1 MLKELRIRNF
11 ALIEKLNIEF
21 SNGLNVLTGETG
33 AGKSI
38 LLDSI
43 GILCGKRANSEFI
56 RRGEDKANV
65 EGYFIIENE
74 LKLLLND
81 LDIIEIEDNEIF
93 MSREISVSGTNKCR
107 INYKTV
113 PLNIYQRIGSFL
125 FDIHGQNQEQSIL
138 HNDKQLELVDK
149 FLITTNKENQ
159 TLQEVKGI
167 YLEYK
172 SLINKRK
179 ELAFNEK
186 EDMISYYEYA
196 IKEIDEANLSDEED
210 LKLRED
216 RTRILNS
223 EKLMKK
229 ASSIY
234 SQLNENGIVDRLNS
248 VSFTLKEISS
258 LDPTLET
265 LTAKFSDLYYE
276 IDSINDEFK
285 NYYNNLDYDEDRIN
299 SIENRIGEINKLKRK
314 YGKTVQEIIEKRNE
328 MEEKIQ
334 LFSNITQLKIELE
347 ADITDK
353 LTIYNEK
360 AEILSNLRKEAALQ
374 LTVGIKNKLK
384 ELNIYE
390 NGFDIIFSSREEPGD
405 NGKDLVEFIFSPNI
419 GEGVQPLKKIASGG
433 EISRVML
440 AIKGVLAE
448 FDIIPSLIFDE
459 IDSGVGGEALLKVA
473 EALEK
478 IGRKR
483 QVICVSHSA
492 IMGAF
497 SDRIIAVSKKQIDG
511 RTLIEAISLDS
522 ENEKIEELSRMLG
535 GKDNFNASKA
545 QSKEMI
551 LFALS
556 KKKV

>member
-11 ALIEKLNIEF
+11 ALIEQLIIEF

-43 GILCGKRANSEFI
+43 GILCGKRASSEFI
-56 RRGEDKANV
+56 RRGEDKATV
-65 EGYFIIENE
+65 EGYFIIEND
-74 LKLLLND
+74 LKLLLNNLD
-81 LDIIEIEDNEIF
+81 LIEIEENDIF
-93 MSREISVSGTNKCR
+93 MSREISVSGTNKCK

-113 PLNIYQRIGSFL
+113 PLNIYQKIGSYL
-125 FDIHGQNQEQSIL
+125 FDIHGQNQEQSIMY
-138 HNDKQLELVDK
+138 NDKQLELVDK
-149 FLITTNKENQ
+149 FLKTTKKENHS
-159 TLQEVKGI
+159 LEEVNKI

-172 SLINKRK
+172 ALLNKRK

-196 IKEIDEANLSDEED
+196 IKEIDDANLSEAED
-210 LKLRED
+210 IKLKED
-216 RTRILNS
+216 RTRIQNS

-248 VSFTLKEISS
+248 VSFTLKEISNLDPS
-258 LDPTLET
+258 LDS

-276 IDSINDEFK
+276 IDSLSDEFK
-285 NYYNNLDYDEDRIN
+285 IYYSSLDYDEDKIN
-299 SIENRIGEINKLKRK
+299 SIENRIAEINKLKRK
-314 YGKTVQEIIEKRNE
+314 YGKTIQEIIEKRNE

-334 LFSNITQLKIELE
+334 LYSNISQLKIDLE
-347 ADITDK
+347 SDINKK

-360 AEILSNLRKEAALQ
+360 AEILTNTRRAVALQ
-374 LTVGIKNKLK
+374 LIAGIKNKLK

-390 NGFDIIFSSREEPGD
+390 NGFDINFALREEPGE
-405 NGKDLVEFIFSPNI
+405 NGLDLVEFYFSPNI
-419 GEGVQPLKKIASGG
+419 GEGIQPLKKIASGG

-440 AIKGVLAE
+440 ALKGVLAE
-448 FDIIPSLIFDE
+448 YDIIPSLIFDE

-497 SDRIIAVSKKQIDG
+497 ADRIIAVSKKEVDH
-511 RTLIEAISLDS
+511 RTIIEAISLDS
-522 ENEKIEELSRMLG
+522 EIDKIEELSRMLG
-535 GKDNFNASKA
+535 GKDNFNASKI

>member
-1 MLKELRIRNF
+1 MLRELIIRNF

-43 GILCGKRANSEFI
+43 GILCGKRASSDFI
-56 RRGEDKANV
+56 RRGEGKATV
-65 EGYFIIENE
+65 EGHFLIEE
-74 LKLLLND
+74 DLRLLLNNLD
-81 LDIIEIEDNEIF
+81 LILIEENEIF
-93 MSREISVSGTNKCR
+93 LSREISVSGTNKCK
-107 INYKTV
+107 INYNTV
-113 PLNIYQRIGSFL
+113 PLNIYQKIGSFL
-125 FDIHGQNQEQSIL
+125 FDIHGQNQEQSIMS
-138 HNDKQLELVDK
+138 NEKQLELVDK
-149 FLITTNKENQ
+149 FLKTTNKDNNLLE
-159 TLQEVKGI
+159 EVNNI
-167 YLEYK
+167 FHEYK
-172 SLINKRK
+172 NLLIKRK

-196 IKEIDEANLSDEED
+196 IKEIDDANLSEEED
-210 LKLRED
+210 SKLKED

-229 ASSIY
+229 ASAIY

-248 VSFTLKEISS
+248 VSFVFKEISNLDPS
-258 LDPTLET
+258 LDS
-265 LTAKFSDLYYE
+265 LTTKFTDLYYE
-276 IDSINDEFK
+276 IDSINEEFK
-285 NYYNNLDYDEDRIN
+285 NYYHNLDYDEDRIN
-299 SIENRIGEINKLKRK
+299 TIENRIGEINKLKRK

-328 MEEKIQ
+328 MEGKIEV
-334 LFSNITQLKIELE
+334 FSNISQLKIDLE
-347 ADITDK
+347 IEISNILDK
-353 LTIYNEK
+353 YTKK
-360 AEILSNLRKEAALQ
+360 AEVLRDLRKKAALQ
-374 LTVGIKNKLK
+374 LTAGIKGKLK

-390 NGFDIIFSSREEPGD
+390 NGFDIQFSSKEEPGE
-405 NGKDLVEFIFSPNI
+405 NGMDIVEFYFSPNI

-440 AIKGVLAE
+440 ALKGVLAE
-448 FDIIPSLIFDE
+448 YDIIPSLIFDE

-497 SDRIIAVSKKQIDG
+497 SDRIIAVSKKQLDG

-522 ENEKIEELSRMLG
+522 ENDKIEELSRMLG

>member
-11 ALIEKLNIEF
+11 ALIEQLNIEF
-21 SNGLNVLTGETG
+21 SIGLNVLTGETG

-43 GILCGKRANSEFI
+43 GILCGKRASSELI
-56 RRGEDKANV
+56 RRGEDKATV
-65 EGYFIIENE
+65 EGYFIIEND
-74 LKLLLND
+74 LKMLLNNLD
-81 LDIIEIEDNEIF
+81 LIEIEECEIY
-93 MSREISVSGTNKCR
+93 MSREISVSGTNKCK

-159 TLQEVKGI
+159 ILQEVKVV

-179 ELAFNEK
+179 DLAFNEK

-196 IKEIDEANLSDEED
+196 IKEINDANLSEEED
-210 LKLRED
+210 LKLKED

-258 LDPTLET
+258 LDSTLEA

-285 NYYNNLDYDEDRIN
+285 NYYHNLDYDEDRIN

-328 MEEKIQ
+328 MEDKIQ

-353 LTIYNEK
+353 LAIYNDK

-374 LTVGIKNKLK
+374 LTEGIKNKLK

-390 NGFDIIFSSREEPGD
+390 KGFDITFSSREEPGD

-473 EALEK
+473 EALER

-497 SDRIIAVSKKQIDG
+497 SDRIIAVSKKQNDG

>member
-1 MLKELRIRNF
+1 MLKELKIRNF
-11 ALIEKLNIEF
+11 ALIEQLNIEF
-21 SNGLNVLTGETG
+21 SDGLNVLTGETG

-43 GILCGKRANSEFI
+43 GILCGKRASSEFI
-56 RRGEDKANV
+56 RRGEDRATV
-65 EGYFIIENE
+65 EGYFNIEND
-74 LKLLLND
+74 LRLILNN
-81 LDIIEIEDNEIF
+81 LDIIEIEENEIF
-93 MSREISVSGTNKCR
+93 MSREISVTGTNKYK

-113 PLNIYQRIGSFL
+113 PLNIYQRIGSYL
-125 FDIHGQNQEQSIL
+125 FDIHGQNQEQSIMS
-138 HNDKQLELVDK
+138 NDKQMELVDK
-149 FLITTNKENQ
+149 FLKTTNKDNH
-159 TLQEVKGI
+159 TQEEVNSI

-172 SLINKRK
+172 ALLNKRK

-210 LKLRED
+210 LKLKED
-216 RTRILNS
+216 RTRIQNG

-248 VSFTLKEISS
+248 VSFNLKEISN
-258 LDPTLET
+258 LDPSLES
-265 LTAKFSDLYYE
+265 LTGKFSDLYYE
-276 IDSINDEFK
+276 IDSLSDEFK
-285 NYYNNLDYDEDRIN
+285 NYYHNLDYDEDRIN
-299 SIENRIGEINKLKRK
+299 SIENRIAEINKLKRK

-334 LFSNITQLKIELE
+334 LFSNISQLKIDLE
-347 ADITDK
+347 VEISEK
-353 LTIYNEK
+353 LAIYNGK
-360 AEILSNLRKEAALQ
+360 SEILTNLRKEAALQ
-374 LTVGIKNKLK
+374 LIAGIKNKLK

-390 NGFDIIFSSREEPGD
+390 NGFDINFALREEPGE
-405 NGKDLVEFIFSPNI
+405 NGLDIVEFYFSPNI
-419 GEGVQPLKKIASGG
+419 GEGIQPLKKIASGG

-440 AIKGVLAE
+440 ALKGVLAE
-448 FDIIPSLIFDE
+448 YDIIPSLIFDE

-473 EALEK
+473 ESLEK

-497 SDRIIAVSKKQIDG
+497 ADRIIAVSKKEVDG

-522 ENEKIEELSRMLG
+522 ESDKIEELSRMLG
-535 GKDNFNASKA
+535 GKDNFNASKI

-551 LFALS
+551 LFAIS

>member
-1 MLKELRIRNF
+1 MLRELIIRNF

-43 GILCGKRANSEFI
+43 GILCGRRASSEFI
-56 RRGEDKANV
+56 RRGEEKATV
-65 EGYFIIENE
+65 EGHFVIEDD
-74 LKLLLND
+74 LRLFLNN
-81 LDIIEIEDNEIF
+81 LDIIHIEDNEIF
-93 MSREISVSGTNKCR
+93 MSREISVSGINKCK
-107 INYKTV
+107 INFKTV
-113 PLNIYQRIGSFL
+113 PLNIYQKIGTYL
-125 FDIHGQNQEQSIL
+125 FDIHGQNQEQSIMS
-138 HNDKQLELVDK
+138 NEKQLELVDK
-149 FLITTNKENQ
+149 FLKSTKKDDFK
-159 TLQEVKGI
+159 LDEVKSI

-172 SLINKRK
+172 NLLDKRK

-186 EDMISYYEYA
+186 EDMIAYYEYA
-196 IKEIDEANLSDEED
+196 IKEIDDANLSEEED
-210 LKLRED
+210 LKLKED
-216 RTRILNS
+216 RTRIINS

-234 SQLNENGIVDRLNS
+234 SQLNENGIIDRLNS
-248 VSFTLKEISS
+248 VSFIFKEISS
-258 LDPTLET
+258 LDPSLDT
-265 LTAKFSDLYYE
+265 LTAKFTDLYYE
-276 IDSINDEFK
+276 IDSVAEEFK
-285 NYYNNLDYDEDRIN
+285 SYYNNLDYDEKRIN
-299 SIENRIGEINKLKRK
+299 SIENRISEINKLKRK
-314 YGKTVQEIIEKRNE
+314 YGKTVQEIIDKRND
-328 MEEKIQ
+328 MEEKIN
-334 LFSNITQLKIELE
+334 LFTNISQLKLDLELE
-347 ADITDK
+347 ISNKLDKYNSIAGVLSDSRKKAALK
-353 LTIYNEK
+353 LT
-360 AEILSNLRKEAALQ
+360 S
-374 LTVGIKNKLK
+374 GIKEKLK

-390 NGFDIIFSSREEPGD
+390 KGFDIQFFSKDEPGE
-405 NGKDLVEFIFSPNI
+405 NGLDFVEFYFSPNI

-440 AIKGVLAE
+440 ALKSVLAE
-448 FDIIPSLIFDE
+448 YDIIPSLIFDE

-497 SDRIIAVSKKQIDG
+497 SDRILAVKKKQIAG
-511 RTLIEAISLDS
+511 RTFIEATSLDS
-522 ENEKIEELSRMLG
+522 EDEKIEELSRMLG

>member
-11 ALIEKLNIEF
+11 ALIEQLNIEF
-21 SNGLNVLTGETG
+21 SDGLNVLTGETG

-43 GILCGKRANSEFI
+43 GILCGKRASSEFI
-56 RRGEDKANV
+56 RRGEDRATV
-65 EGYFIIENE
+65 EGYFNIEE
-74 LKLLLND
+74 DLRLLLNNLD
-81 LDIIEIEDNEIF
+81 LIEIEENEIF
-93 MSREISVSGTNKCR
+93 MSREISVTGANRCK

-113 PLNIYQRIGSFL
+113 PLNVYQKIGSFL
-125 FDIHGQNQEQSIL
+125 FDIHGQNQEQSIMS
-138 HNDKQLELVDK
+138 NDKQLELVDK
-149 FLITTNKENQ
+149 FLKTTQKNNQ
-159 TLQEVKGI
+159 SLEVVKSL

-172 SLINKRK
+172 SLLNKRK

-186 EDMISYYEYA
+186 EDMISYYEFA
-196 IKEIDEANLSDEED
+196 IKEIDDANLSEEED
-210 LKLRED
+210 IKLKED

-248 VSFTLKEISS
+248 VAFTLKEISS
-258 LDPTLET
+258 LDPSLDL

-276 IDSINDEFK
+276 IDSLSDEFK
-285 NYYNNLDYDEDRIN
+285 NYYKNLDYDEDRIN
-299 SIENRIGEINKLKRK
+299 SIENRIAEINKLKRK
-314 YGKTVQEIIEKRNE
+314 YGRSVLEIIEKRSE
-328 MEEKIQ
+328 MEDKIQ
-334 LFSNITQLKIELE
+334 QFSNINQLKIDLE
-347 ADITDK
+347 AEISKK
-353 LTIYNEK
+353 LALYNEK
-360 AEILSNLRKEAALQ
+360 SEILTNFRKEAALQ
-374 LTVGIKNKLK
+374 LIAGIKNKLK

-390 NGFDIIFSSREEPGD
+390 NGFDINFALREEPGE
-405 NGKDLVEFIFSPNI
+405 NGLNIVEFYFSPNI
-419 GEGVQPLKKIASGG
+419 GEGIQPLKKIASGG

-440 AIKGVLAE
+440 ALKGVLAE
-448 FDIIPSLIFDE
+448 YDIIPSLIFDE

-497 SDRIIAVSKKQIDG
+497 ADRIIAVSKKEIDG

-522 ENEKIEELSRMLG
+522 ENDKIEELSRMLG
-535 GKDNFNASKA
+535 GKDNFNASKV

>member
-1 MLKELRIRNF
+1 MLRELIIRNF

-43 GILCGKRANSEFI
+43 GILCGKRASSDFI
-56 RRGEDKANV
+56 RRGEDKATV
-65 EGYFIIENE
+65 EGHFIIEDD
-74 LKLLLND
+74 LKLLLNN

-93 MSREISVSGTNKCR
+93 MSREISISGTNKCK

-113 PLNIYQRIGSFL
+113 PLNIYQKIGTFL
-125 FDIHGQNQEQSIL
+125 FDIHGQNQEQSIMS
-138 HNDKQLELVDK
+138 NEKQLELVDK
-149 FLITTNKENQ
+149 FLKTTKKDDCN
-159 TLQEVKGI
+159 LDEVKNI

-172 SLINKRK
+172 NLIDKRK

-186 EDMISYYEYA
+186 EDLIAYYEYA
-196 IKEIDEANLSDEED
+196 IKEIDDANLSEEED
-210 LKLRED
+210 LKLKED
-216 RTRILNS
+216 RTRIINS
-223 EKLMKK
+223 ERLMKK

-248 VSFTLKEISS
+248 VSFIFKEISS
-258 LDPTLET
+258 LDPSLDS
-265 LTAKFSDLYYE
+265 LTAKFTDIYYE
-276 IDSINDEFK
+276 IDSLNEEFK
-285 NYYNNLDYDEDRIN
+285 SYFNNLDYDEKRIN
-299 SIENRIGEINKLKRK
+299 SIENRISEINKLKRK
-314 YGKTVQEIIEKRNE
+314 YGKTVQEIIDKRNE
-328 MEEKIQ
+328 MEEKIE
-334 LFSNITQLKIELE
+334 LFTNISQLKIDLE
-347 ADITDK
+347 IEISNKLDIYTK
-353 LTIYNEK
+353 N
-360 AEILSNLRKEAALQ
+360 AEILSDSRKKAAIK
-374 LTVGIKNKLK
+374 LTTGIKEKLK

-390 NGFDIIFSSREEPGD
+390 NGFDIQFASKDEPGE
-405 NGKDLVEFIFSPNI
+405 NGMDIVEFYFSPNI

-440 AIKGVLAE
+440 ALKSVLAE
-448 FDIIPSLIFDE
+448 YDIIPSLIFDE

-497 SDRIIAVSKKQIDG
+497 SDRILAVTKKQIDG
-511 RTLIEAISLDS
+511 RTYIEAKSLD
-522 ENEKIEELSRMLG
+522 NEADKIEELSRMLG

>member
-1 MLKELRIRNF
+1 MLKELIIRNF

-43 GILCGKRANSEFI
+43 GILCGRRASSDFI
-56 RRGEDKANV
+56 RRGEEKATV
-65 EGYFIIENE
+65 EGHFQIEDD
-74 LKLLLND
+74 LRLLLNSLD
-81 LDIIEIEDNEIF
+81 LIQIEENEIF
-93 MSREISVSGTNKCR
+93 MSREISVSGTNKCK
-107 INYKTV
+107 INFKTV
-113 PLNIYQRIGSFL
+113 PLNIYQKIGSFL
-125 FDIHGQNQEQSIL
+125 FDIHGQNQEQSIMS
-138 HNDKQLELVDK
+138 NDKQLELVDK
-149 FLITTNKENQ
+149 FFKTTNKNNN
-159 TLQEVKGI
+159 TLEEVKNI
-167 YLEYK
+167 YFEYK
-172 SLINKRK
+172 KLLFKRK

-186 EDMISYYEYA
+186 EDMIDYYEYA
-196 IKEIDEANLSDEED
+196 IKEIDDANLSEEED
-210 LKLRED
+210 LKLKED
-216 RTRILNS
+216 RTRILNG

-229 ASSIY
+229 AGTIY
-234 SQLNENGIVDRLNS
+234 TQLNDNGIVDRLNS
-248 VSFTLKEISS
+248 VSFVFKEISNLDPS
-258 LDPTLET
+258 LDS
-265 LTAKFSDLYYE
+265 LTVKFADLYYE
-276 IDSINDEFK
+276 IESLNEEFK
-285 NYYNNLDYDEDRIN
+285 NYYQNLDYDEDRIN
-299 SIENRIGEINKLKRK
+299 SIENRISEINKLKRK

-328 MEEKIQ
+328 MKDKIKV
-334 LFSNITQLKIELE
+334 FSNISQLKIDLEVEISNILDKYTKYAKELS
-347 ADITDK
+347 K
-353 LTIYNEK
+353 F
-360 AEILSNLRKEAALQ
+360 RKEAAIQ
-374 LTVGIKNKLK
+374 LTTGIKSKLK

-390 NGFDIIFSSREEPGD
+390 NGFDIKFALKEEPGE
-405 NGKDLVEFIFSPNI
+405 NGVDMVEFYFSPNI
-419 GEGVQPLKKIASGG
+419 GEGIQPLKKIASGG

-440 AIKGVLAE
+440 ALKGVLAE
-448 FDIIPSLIFDE
+448 YDIIPSLIFDE

-497 SDRIIAVSKKQIDG
+497 SDRIIAVSKKQLEG
-511 RTLIEAISLDS
+511 RTIIEAISLDS

-535 GKDNFNASKA
+535 GKENFNASKE

>member
-1 MLKELRIRNF
+1 M
-11 ALIEKLNIEF
+11 
-21 SNGLNVLTGETG
+21 
-33 AGKSI
+33 
-38 LLDSI
+38 
-43 GILCGKRANSEFI
+43 
-56 RRGEDKANV
+56 
-65 EGYFIIENE
+65 
-74 LKLLLND
+74 
-81 LDIIEIEDNEIF
+81 
-93 MSREISVSGTNKCR
+93 
-107 INYKTV
+107 
-113 PLNIYQRIGSFL
+113 
-125 FDIHGQNQEQSIL
+125 
-138 HNDKQLELVDK
+138 
-149 FLITTNKENQ
+149 
-159 TLQEVKGI
+159 
-167 YLEYK
+167 
-172 SLINKRK
+172 
-179 ELAFNEK
+179 EK

-334 LFSNITQLKIELE
+334 LFSNIIQLKIELE
-347 ADITDK
+347 ADIKDK

-390 NGFDIIFSSREEPGD
+390 NGFDIIFSLFSFGLSEP
-405 NGKDLVEFIFSPNI
+405 NF
-419 GEGVQPLKKIASGG
+419 
-433 EISRVML
+433 
-440 AIKGVLAE
+440 
-448 FDIIPSLIFDE
+448 
-459 IDSGVGGEALLKVA
+459 
-473 EALEK
+473 
-478 IGRKR
+478 
-483 QVICVSHSA
+483 
-492 IMGAF
+492 
-497 SDRIIAVSKKQIDG
+497 KQ
-511 RTLIEAISLDS
+511 
-522 ENEKIEELSRMLG
+522 
-535 GKDNFNASKA
+535 
-545 QSKEMI
+545 
-551 LFALS
+551 
-556 KKKV
+556 

>member
-11 ALIEKLNIEF
+11 ALIEQLNIEF
-21 SNGLNVLTGETG
+21 SDGLNVLTGETG

-43 GILCGKRANSEFI
+43 GILCGKRASSEFI
-56 RRGEDKANV
+56 RRGEDRATV
-65 EGYFIIENE
+65 EGYFNVEND
-74 LKLLLND
+74 LRLLLNNLD
-81 LDIIEIEDNEIF
+81 LIEIEENEIF
-93 MSREISVSGTNKCR
+93 MSREISVSGANKCK

-113 PLNIYQRIGSFL
+113 PLNIYQKIGSYL
-125 FDIHGQNQEQSIL
+125 FDIHGQNQEQSIMS
-138 HNDKQLELVDK
+138 NDKQLELVDK
-149 FLITTNKENQ
+149 FLKTTKKDNHSLED
-159 TLQEVKGI
+159 VKSI

-172 SLINKRK
+172 SLLNKRK

-186 EDMISYYEYA
+186 EDMISYYEFA
-196 IKEIDEANLSDEED
+196 IKEIDDANLSEEED
-210 LKLRED
+210 LKLKED
-216 RTRILNS
+216 RTRILNG

-234 SQLNENGIVDRLNS
+234 TQLNENGIVDRLNS
-248 VSFTLKEISS
+248 VSFTLKEISNLDPS
-258 LDPTLET
+258 LDS

-276 IDSINDEFK
+276 IDSLSNEFK

-299 SIENRIGEINKLKRK
+299 SIENRIAEINKLKRK
-314 YGKTVQEIIEKRNE
+314 YGKSVLEIIEKRNE
-328 MEEKIQ
+328 MEDKIQ
-334 LFSNITQLKIELE
+334 QFSNINQLKIDLE
-347 ADITDK
+347 AEISKK
-353 LTIYNEK
+353 LALYNEK
-360 AEILSNLRKEAALQ
+360 SGILTHLRNEAALQ
-374 LTVGIKNKLK
+374 LISGIKNKLK

-390 NGFDIIFSSREEPGD
+390 NGFDINFALREDPGE
-405 NGKDLVEFIFSPNI
+405 NGLDIVEFYFSPNI
-419 GEGVQPLKKIASGG
+419 GEGIQPLKKIASGG

-440 AIKGVLAE
+440 ALKGVLAE
-448 FDIIPSLIFDE
+448 YDIIPSLIFDE

-497 SDRIIAVSKKQIDG
+497 ADRIIAVSKKEVDS
-511 RTLIEAISLDS
+511 RTIIEAISLDS
-522 ENEKIEELSRMLG
+522 EIDKIEELSRMLG
-535 GKDNFNASKA
+535 GKDNFNASKV

>member
-11 ALIEKLNIEF
+11 ALIEQLNIEF
-21 SNGLNVLTGETG
+21 SDGLNVLTGETG

-43 GILCGKRANSEFI
+43 GILCGKRASSEFI
-56 RRGEDKANV
+56 RRGEDRATV
-65 EGYFIIENE
+65 EGYFNIEND
-74 LKLLLND
+74 LRLLLNNLD
-81 LDIIEIEDNEIF
+81 LIEIEENEIF
-93 MSREISVSGTNKCR
+93 MSREISVSGANKCK
-107 INYKTV
+107 INYKTA
-113 PLNIYQRIGSFL
+113 PLNVYQKIGSYL
-125 FDIHGQNQEQSIL
+125 FDIHGQNQEQSIMS
-138 HNDKQLELVDK
+138 NDKQLELVDK
-149 FLITTNKENQ
+149 FLKTTKKDNHSLED
-159 TLQEVKGI
+159 VKII

-172 SLINKRK
+172 SLLNKRK

-186 EDMISYYEYA
+186 EDMISYYEFA
-196 IKEIDEANLSDEED
+196 IKEIDDANLSEEED

-216 RTRILNS
+216 RTRILNG

-258 LDPTLET
+258 LDPSLDS

-276 IDSINDEFK
+276 IDSLSNEFK

-299 SIENRIGEINKLKRK
+299 SIENRIAEVNKLKRK
-314 YGKTVQEIIEKRNE
+314 YGKSVLEIIEKRNE
-328 MEEKIQ
+328 MEDKIKK
-334 LFSNITQLKIELE
+334 FSNINQLKIDLE
-347 ADITDK
+347 NEISEK
-353 LTIYNEK
+353 LALYNEK
-360 AEILSNLRKEAALQ
+360 SGILTKLRNEAALQ
-374 LTVGIKNKLK
+374 LISGIKNKLK

-390 NGFDIIFSSREEPGD
+390 NGFDINFALREDPGE
-405 NGKDLVEFIFSPNI
+405 NGLDIVEFYFSPNI
-419 GEGVQPLKKIASGG
+419 GEGIQPLKKIASGG

-440 AIKGVLAE
+440 ALKGVLAE
-448 FDIIPSLIFDE
+448 YDIIPSLIFDE

-497 SDRIIAVSKKQIDG
+497 ADRIIAVSKKEVDS
-511 RTLIEAISLDS
+511 RTFIEAISLDS
-522 ENEKIEELSRMLG
+522 EIDKIEELSRMLG
-535 GKDNFNASKA
+535 GKDNFNASKV

>member
-11 ALIEKLNIEF
+11 ALIEQLNIEF
-21 SNGLNVLTGETG
+21 SQGLNVLTGETG

-43 GILCGKRANSEFI
+43 GILCGKRASSEFI
-56 RRGEDKANV
+56 RRGEEKATV
-65 EGYFIIENE
+65 DGYFIIDSDLRISLNNLDLIEIDENE
-74 LKLLLND
+74 
-81 LDIIEIEDNEIF
+81 IY
-93 MSREISVSGTNKCR
+93 MSREISISGTNKCK

-113 PLNIYQRIGSFL
+113 PLNVYQKIGSFL

-138 HNDKQLELVDK
+138 YNDKQLELVDK
-149 FLITTNKENQ
+149 FLNTPRIDNN
-159 TLQEVKGI
+159 LLEVVKSI
-167 YLEYK
+167 YVEYRK
-172 SLINKRK
+172 LINKRK
-179 ELAFNEK
+179 ELALNEK
-186 EDMISYYEYA
+186 EDMVSYYDFA
-196 IKEIDEANLSDEED
+196 IKEIDGANLSEEED
-210 LKLRED
+210 LKLKED

-234 SQLNENGIVDRLNS
+234 SQLNDNGIVDKLNS
-248 VSFTLKEISS
+248 VSFTLKEISN
-258 LDPTLET
+258 LDPTLDPLST
-265 LTAKFSDLYYE
+265 RFNDLYYE
-276 IDSINDEFK
+276 IDSLNDEFK
-285 NYYNNLDYDEDRIN
+285 SYYNNLDYDEDRIN
-299 SIENRIGEINKLKRK
+299 SIENRIEEINKLKRK
-314 YGKTVQEIIEKRNE
+314 YGRTIQEILEKRND
-328 MEEKIQ
+328 MEEKIK
-334 LFSNITQLKIELE
+334 LFSNINQLKSELE
-347 ADITDK
+347 KEISDK
-353 LTIYNEK
+353 LHIYDEK
-360 AEILSNLRKEAALQ
+360 AKLLSKSRKEAAADLMA
-374 LTVGIKNKLK
+374 GIKTKLK
-384 ELNIYE
+384 DLNIYE
-390 NGFDIIFSSREEPGD
+390 NGFEIKFMDREEPSE
-405 NGKDLVEFIFSPNI
+405 NGADIVEFYFSPNI

-440 AIKGVLAE
+440 ALKGILAE
-448 FDIIPSLIFDE
+448 YDIIPSLIFDE

-497 SDRIIAVSKKQIDG
+497 SDRIIAVSKKQVDG
-511 RTLIEAISLDS
+511 RTIIEASSLDTES
-522 ENEKIEELSRMLG
+522 EKIEELSRMLG